1 MDALNMIRD
10 VEGRWFFYNKKKMNL
25 EKLDVLVNCIHACLF
40 IMKKKMV
47 TSYILK

>member
-25 EKLDVLVNCIHACLF
+25 EKW
-40 IMKKKMV
+40 M
-47 TSYILK
+47 Y